1 MWFCRM
7 QFWHVNSANISE
19 SYEKLVR
26 GTTTTKFSMDT
37 TKKHWQK
44 TFDNLSLSIS
54 KNNLSRDAIS
64 QVKVEADKERTIALV
79 RVKTDEKYDTTT
91 KLG

>member
-1 MWFCRM
+1 M

-26 GTTTTKFSMDT
+26 GTATTKFSMDT

>member
-1 MWFCRM
+1 
-7 QFWHVNSANISE
+7 
-19 SYEKLVR
+19 
-26 GTTTTKFSMDT
+26 MDT
-37 TKKHWQK
+37 TKKHLQK

>member
-1 MWFCRM
+1 
-7 QFWHVNSANISE
+7 
-19 SYEKLVR
+19 
-26 GTTTTKFSMDT
+26 MDT
-37 TKKHWQK
+37 TKKHLQK

-54 KNNLSRDAIS
+54 KNNLSRDAIL

>member
-1 MWFCRM
+1 M

-26 GTTTTKFSMDT
+26 GTATTKFSMDT

-44 TFDNLSLSIS
+44 TFDNLSLPIS

-64 QVKVEADKERTIALV
+64 QVKVAADKERTIALV